1 MTAANIDRARTYVA
15 CSNAHDLKRILP
27 LFADDAVYTS
37 SRVGAHRG
45 PQAIGDMMA
54 GFFAGF
60 PDVHWS
66 VDEYRPVAG
75 NGVEF
80 NFVMPATAA
89 GTNNSIERPGIEQIF
104 FSDGGLITRLEVE
117 A

>member
-1 MTAANIDRARTYVA
+1 MTTSNIDRAQAYVEY
-15 CSNAHDLKRILP
+15 SNAHDVARILP
-27 LFADDAVYTS
+27 LFAENAVYTS
-37 SRVGAHRG
+37 SRVGDYNG

-60 PDVHWS
+60 PDVHWA
-66 VDEYRPVAG
+66 VDKYWPIAG

-80 NFVMPATAA
+80 NFVMTATAA
-89 GTNNSIERPGIEQIF
+89 ATRNSINRPGIERIF
-104 FSDGGLITRLEVE
+104 FTNDGLISRIEVE